1 MRELRPWAVAVL
13 LACLVGVL
21 VGSFLLAPPG
31 AGGAFTG
38 SDAVA
43 TALLT
48 DAGVRPWFAP
58 LFTPGSTELEA
69 GLFALQAALGG
80 GVLGYALG
88 RLHGRVRP
96 RPERRPAPGEE
107 G

>member
-1 MRELRPWAVAVL
+1 MSSARGPATLELTP
-13 LACLVGVL
+13 
-21 VGSFLLAPPG
+21 
-31 AGGAFTG
+31 GGASSTREG
-38 SDAVA
+38 ITAV
-43 TALLT
+43 TSE
-48 DAGVRPWFAP
+48 P